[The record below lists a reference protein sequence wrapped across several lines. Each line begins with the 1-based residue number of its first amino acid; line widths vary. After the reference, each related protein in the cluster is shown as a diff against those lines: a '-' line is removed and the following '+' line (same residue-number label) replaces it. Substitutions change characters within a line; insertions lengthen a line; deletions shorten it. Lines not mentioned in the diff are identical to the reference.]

1 MSRHYPPASLRY
13 LKARL
18 WNLARPSFWG
28 TAIFLAV
35 VGMGL
40 YEYWTNPDFLK
51 WQQKSVNSST
61 LAEYSISDDVD
72 KSILADIGTLSVLL
86 DDRAKA
92 NLSSTPPI
100 TIPKTRKDN
109 NKTLLNDLN
118 QISKNSS
125 ISKNFPNQ
133 TKPQSDI
140 VNSNPGYNLQIENPF
155 LTQAKNLL
163 KGNHSQTQ
171 NNLLDI
177 NSLSG
182 NYLNPQV
189 TATPILRVGLYGTT
203 SASANIPTTSPL
215 QAAINKSIGPHQT
228 NPITADKSGNNFSV
242 NNSLNQPGV
251 NNPDLKSPGINN
263 LSGVTSVTSYNQ
275 QLQIKQQPNTSNFSP
290 GYIQPGL
297 TNRQLNQPIN
307 TLGNQQF
314 NQTYSQPK
322 PIVNLNPTQQSSTVP
337 IQLQWKQQQQ
347 IPTQPLPQI
356 TSPSTNY
363 SRPPANQDIPQ
374 PNNYDNTVWEESI
387 PRSQLNRIESQSS
400 NNN

>member
-18 WNLARPSFWG
+18 WNLAKPSFWG

-40 YEYWTNPDFLK
+40 YEYWTNPDFFK

-61 LAEYSISDDVD
+61 TLEEYSISDDVD
-72 KSILADIGTLSVLL
+72 KSILADIGNLQVLL
-86 DDRAKA
+86 NDRAKA
-92 NLSSTPPI
+92 NLASTPPI
-100 TIPKTRKDN
+100 TIPKTRKGN

-118 QISKNSS
+118 QISKNSP

-133 TKPQSDI
+133 TKPQSDV
-140 VNSNPGYNLQIENPF
+140 VNSNPRYNLQIENPF
-155 LTQAKNLL
+155 LTQAENLL
-163 KGNHSQTQ
+163 KGNYSQTQ
-171 NNLLDI
+171 NNLLGI
-177 NSLSG
+177 NSLYG

-189 TATPILRVGLYGTT
+189 PATPILRVGLYGTT

-215 QAAINKSIGPHQT
+215 QAAINKSIQPHRI
-228 NPITADKSGNNFSV
+228 NSITVDKSGNNFSV
-242 NNSLNQPGV
+242 NHSLNQ
-251 NNPDLKSPGINN
+251 PGINN

-290 GYIQPGL
+290 GYTQPGL
-297 TNRQLNQPIN
+297 TNQQRNQPIN
-307 TLGNQQF
+307 NLGNQQF
-314 NQTYSQPK
+314 NQAYSQPK
-322 PIVNLNPTQQSSTVP
+322 PIINLNPTQQSSTVP
-337 IQLQWKQQQQ
+337 IQSQWKQQQQ

-363 SRPPANQDIPQ
+363 SRPPANQGIPQ
-374 PNNYDNTVWEESI
+374 LNNYDNTVWEELI
-387 PRSQLNRIESQSS
+387 PRSQLNQIESQSS